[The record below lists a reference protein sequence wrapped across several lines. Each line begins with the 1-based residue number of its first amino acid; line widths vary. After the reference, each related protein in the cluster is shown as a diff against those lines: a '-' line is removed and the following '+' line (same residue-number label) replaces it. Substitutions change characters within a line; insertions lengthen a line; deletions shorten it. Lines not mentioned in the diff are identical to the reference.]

1 MFFYISN
8 QIDKNIKNNQ
18 LFKNKLNKFDI
29 YKDLISNNYNEELI
43 KIFIKSQNIYHTL
56 NKFTY
61 YYKLKNFKSNN
72 ETDLYF
78 ENFNLKK
85 SSLKLL
91 VDNKIF
97 TFSVNDINYLINMNL
112 LYYSNNNYISQ
123 YIRNPYTNKKFKLNN
138 LYNIYFFLRNNSYSI
153 NILYHLFYKKNFNLS
168 DFKFEYKFLILQSG
182 IKNIITTAKHDFLY
196 DSIIEMFTFLET
208 YFYSIY
214 FLNYDQETII
224 IKYRKYLYYYFCYK
238 NYNMPTNIALIYKLT
253 LLKKIY
259 NLIQKDKIL
268 DVIKNH
274 DTFIIINN
282 YDNILNPITYNSY
295 YNNTTTS
302 VTNISG
308 ININV
313 DEDLN
318 INLPQEEDE
327 LEERQQE
334 REEEY
339 IQDEGEEIQQEEE
352 YREEYREERQ
362 EIENERQ
369 EIENERQEEERET
382 QNRDEEINTIRDRNI
397 ASLTSNFITI
407 KTQYYLLII
416 NAKIL
421 KKYTKYIFNLF
432 NFTIRCCELYM
443 LYTIFISIKY

>member
-8 QIDKNIKNNQ
+8 QIDPNIKNNQ

-43 KIFIKSQNIYHTL
+43 KIFIKAQNVFHSLNRFAYH
-56 NKFTY
+56 
-61 YYKLKNFKSNN
+61 YKLKNFKSNN

-78 ENFNLKK
+78 ENFNEKSNKK
-85 SSLKLL
+85 INNKLKLL

-112 LYYSNNNYISQ
+112 LYCSNNNYTSQ

-153 NILYHLFYKKNFNLS
+153 NILYHLFYKKNFNLI
-168 DFKFEYKFLILQSG
+168 DFKVEHKFLILQSG

-196 DSIIEMFTFLET
+196 DSIIEMFAFLET

-214 FLNYDQETII
+214 FLNYDEDTII

-238 NYNMPTNIALIYKLT
+238 NYNMPTNLALIYKLI

-274 DTFIIINN
+274 DAFIIINN
-282 YDNILNPITYNSY
+282 YDNLLNPTRYNTY
-295 YNNTTTS
+295 YNNITTTE
-302 VTNISG
+302 TNTSG
-308 ININV
+308 ININ
-313 DEDLN
+313 EDSN

-327 LEERQQE
+327 TEERQQE
-334 REEEY
+334 IEEEY
-339 IQDEGEEIQQEEE
+339 IENEGEERQQEEE
-352 YREEYREERQ
+352 YREERENQGEERQ
-362 EIENERQ
+362 EE
-369 EIENERQEEERET
+369 ENERQEEERET
-382 QNRDEEINTIRDRNI
+382 QDREEDREEDRNI
-397 ASLTSNFITI
+397 ACLTPNFITI
-407 KTQYYLLII
+407 KTKYYLLII

-432 NFTIRCCELYM
+432 SFTIRCIELYM
-443 LYTIFISIKY
+443 LYTIFMSIKY